1 MLLELDDGLDLHFV
15 DERASVSGQVLEQPA
30 PGCKVKPARV
40 EIEASAGMPCKLVN
54 LALSTPHLF
63 L

>member
-15 DERASVSGQVLEQPA
+15 DERASFSGQVLEQPA

-40 EIEASAGMPCKLVN
+40 EIEASAGVPCELVN
-54 LALSTPHLF
+54 L
-63 L
+63 